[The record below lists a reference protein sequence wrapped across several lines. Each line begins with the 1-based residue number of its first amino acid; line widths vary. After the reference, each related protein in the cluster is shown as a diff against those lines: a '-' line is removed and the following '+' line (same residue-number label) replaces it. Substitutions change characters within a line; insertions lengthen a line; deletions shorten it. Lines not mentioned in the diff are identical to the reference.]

1 MGNYKKE
8 QSRKARDGDDGMRN
22 VRLKGENFYRDR
34 KKVQKLSMYKEGK
47 AVRNARGDIVSPV
60 APNHHLPFNLI

>member
-8 QSRKARDGDDGMRN
+8 ASRKGREGTNDGMQN

-34 KKVQKLSMYKEGK
+34 KKVQKLSMYNEGK
-47 AVRNARGDIVSPV
+47 AQRDKYGEIVS
-60 APNHHLPFNLI
+60 